1 MKKLILSL
9 LLLTSYPIFAQEK
22 LLTVSDVT
30 TRSAYRFYSNTF
42 DDITPM
48 NDGETYTALKD
59 GKIVKCSFAT
69 GETIETIL
77 SGPYYGFEM
86 SPTEDKLL
94 YYDEYQPI
102 HRNSFYTHYY
112 IYDLK
117 TKSKTPL
124 YPEAWQQ
131 QAMFSPD
138 GKKVAFI
145 VDNNIYVKD
154 IESGDVKQV
163 TSDGMHNYILNG
175 IPDWVYEEEFS
186 FNRAYEFSPD
196 SKKIAFIKFD
206 ESNVKEY
213 VLQYYNLISEEYEP
227 ESLYPYNYSYK
238 YPKVGE
244 NNSIVSVNVYDFES
258 AQTTTAYLGKET
270 DIYIPKILWT
280 EDPENL
286 AIVKMNRK
294 QNRLDLMMY
303 NTNNQSTKVFFTM
316 TNKYYIEE
324 EVPQS
329 IEFLSDNKSFLIQS
343 EQSGYRH
350 IYRYGMDGKLIN
362 AVTKGEKEVTD
373 YLGVDEKK
381 KKVYYIG
388 VGKNPTQTAL
398 YCTDLAGKKTKCLSQ
413 NDGTNEAVFSTNFK
427 YYVNTFSNT
436 STPAIITVNTSDGKV
451 IKTLETNE
459 NVKNAAAEYGGPN
472 REIFFWKNS
481 HGDQLSAYII
491 KPVDFDSTKRY
502 PVLVVGYNGPNYNYV
517 NDDWEFGW
525 HQLLAQKGY
534 IVAATDT
541 RGTGRK
547 GSDFRKCTYGKLGAL
562 ETEDL
567 AEFAD
572 YLGSQSYIDGKRLGI
587 WGWSYGGFMVANAM
601 TRTPGKYALGIAVA
615 PVTNWEYY
623 DNIYTERYMNL
634 PTENHEGYIKNS
646 PTSYAQNLEGKFLL
660 IFGSADDNVHP
671 QNSMMFAEA
680 LVQANKQF
688 DYMQYTN
695 RDHSIYGGN
704 TRLHLYTKMTDFI
717 LNNL

>member
-1 MKKLILSL
+1 MKKIILSL
-9 LLLTSYPIFAQEK
+9 LIAATCQVYAQTNE
-22 LLTVSDVT
+22 LSVTDVT
-30 TRSAYRFYSNTF
+30 KGAYRFYSNTF

-48 NDGETYTALKD
+48 SDGETYIALKD
-59 GKIVKCSFAT
+59 GNIVKCSFAT
-69 GETIETIL
+69 RETIETIL
-77 SGPYYGFEM
+77 AGPYYGFEM

-94 YYDEYQPI
+94 YYNEYQPI

-112 IYDLK
+112 IYDIK
-117 TKSKTPL
+117 TKSKSPL
-124 YPEAWQQ
+124 FEESLQQ
-131 QAMFSPD
+131 QATFSPD

-145 VDNNIYVKD
+145 VDNNILVKD
-154 IESGDVKQV
+154 LESNQV
-163 TSDGMHNYILNG
+163 TRVTTDGEINSIING

-196 SKKIAFIKFD
+196 SKKIAYIKFN
-206 ESNVKEY
+206 ESEVRQY
-213 VLQYYNLISEEYEP
+213 TLQYYSMMSPEYDP
-227 ESLYPYNYSYK
+227 DNLYPINFTYK

-244 NNSIVSVNVYDFES
+244 NNSVVSVNVYDFAS
-258 AQTTTAYLGKET
+258 AQTQTADLGKET
-270 DIYIPKILWT
+270 DIYIPKIQWT
-280 EDPENL
+280 NDPSTL
-286 AIVKMNRK
+286 SIVRMNRK
-294 QNRLDLMMY
+294 QNHLDLLAY
-303 NTNNQSTKVFFTM
+303 NTNDLSTKVFFNM
-316 TNKYYIEE
+316 TDKYYIEE

-329 IEFLSDNKSFLIQS
+329 IEYLSDNKSFLIQS

-373 YLGVDEKK
+373 FIGVDEKN
-381 KKVYYIG
+381 KKVYYLG
-388 VGKNPTQTAL
+388 VGNNPTQTAL
-398 YCTDLAGKKTKCLSQ
+398 YCADLSGKKTIRLSQ

-427 YYVNTFSNT
+427 YYVNTYSNAT
-436 STPAIITVNTSDGKV
+436 TPAIITVNTSDGKV

-459 NVKNAAAEYGGPN
+459 SVKNAAAEYGGPN
-472 REIFFWKNS
+472 REIFFWNNK
-481 HGDQLSAYII
+481 HGNQLSAYII
-491 KPVDFDSTKRY
+491 KPTDFDSTKRY
-502 PVLVVGYNGPNYNYV
+502 PVVVVGYNGPNYNYV

-567 AEFAD
+567 ADFAD
-572 YLGSQSYIDGKRLGI
+572 YLGSKAYIDSKRLGI

-623 DNIYTERYMNL
+623 DNIYTERYMGL
-634 PTENHEGYIKNS
+634 PTENHDGYVKNS
-646 PTSYAQNLEGKFLL
+646 PTFYAKNLAGKFLL

-671 QNSMMFAEA
+671 QNSMVFAEA

-695 RDHSIYGGN
+695 REHSIYGGN
-704 TRLHLYTKMTDFI
+704 TRLHLYTKMTNFI

>member
-1 MKKLILSL
+1 MKKIIL
-9 LLLTSYPIFAQEK
+9 LLHILVSSYVFAQEN
-22 LLTVSDVT
+22 LTVRDVT
-30 TRSAYRFYSNTF
+30 SGAYRFYSNTF

-48 NDGETYTALKD
+48 NDGETYTALK
-59 GKIVKCSFAT
+59 GGRIVKCSFAT

-77 SGPYYGFEM
+77 NGSCYGFEM
-86 SPTEDKLL
+86 SPNEDKLL
-94 YYDEYQPI
+94 YYYEYQPI

-112 IYDLK
+112 IYDLD

-124 YPEAWQQ
+124 YEEAWQQ
-131 QAMFSPD
+131 QATFSPD

-145 VDNNIYVKD
+145 VDNDIYVRD
-154 IESGDVKQV
+154 LENGNITQV
-163 TSDGMHNYILNG
+163 TTDGRHNYILNG

-196 SKKIAFIKFD
+196 SKKIAFTKFN
-206 ESNVKEY
+206 ESDVKEY
-213 VLQYYNLISEEYEP
+213 VLQYYNQLSDDYDP
-227 ESLYPYNYSYK
+227 ESLYPVNYSYK

-244 NNSIVSVNVYDFES
+244 NNSVVSVNVYDFES
-258 AQTTTAYLGKET
+258 AQTTIADLGTET
-270 DIYIPKILWT
+270 DIYIPNIQWT

-286 AIVKMNRK
+286 AIVRMNRK
-294 QNRLDLMMY
+294 QNRLDLMIY
-303 NTNNQSTKVFFTM
+303 NTNTKNTK
-316 TNKYYIEE
+316 TIYTQRDKYYIEE
-324 EVPQS
+324 TVPQS
-329 IEFLSDNKSFLIQS
+329 IVFLSDNKSFLIES

-362 AVTKGEKEVTD
+362 AVTKGDKELTEF
-373 YLGVDEKK
+373 LGVDEKNK
-381 KKVYYIG
+381 KIYYIG
-388 VGKNPTQTAL
+388 VGDNPTQTSL
-398 YCTDLAGKKTKCLSQ
+398 YCADLSGKKITRLSSQ
-413 NDGTNEAVFSTNFK
+413 NGTNEAVFSSTFK
-427 YYVNTFSNT
+427 YYVNTFSNAT
-436 STPAIITVNTSDGKV
+436 TPEIITVNTSNGKE
-451 IKTLETNE
+451 IKTIETNE
-459 NVKNAAAEYGGPN
+459 SVKKAAADYGGPN

-491 KPVDFDSTKRY
+491 RPLDFDSTKRY
-502 PVLVVGYNGPNYNYV
+502 PVVVVGYNGPNYNYV

-534 IVAATDT
+534 IVASTDT

-547 GSDFRKCTYGKLGAL
+547 GSDFRKCTYGKLGAI

-572 YLGSQSYIDGKRLGI
+572 FLAAKPFVDGGRLGI
-587 WGWSYGGFMVANAM
+587 WGWSYGGFMAANAM

-623 DNIYTERYMNL
+623 DNIYTERYMGL
-634 PTENHEGYIKNS
+634 PTENHDGYVKNS
-646 PTSYAQNLEGKFLL
+646 PTYYAQNLKGKFLL
-660 IFGSADDNVHP
+660 IFGAADDNVHP
-671 QNSMMFAEA
+671 QNSLIFAEA

-704 TRLHLYTKMTDFI
+704 TRLHLYTKMTEFI

>member
-9 LLLTSYPIFAQEK
+9 FILASYPIFAQENV
-22 LLTVSDVT
+22 LTINDVT
-30 TRSAYRFYSNTF
+30 RGAYRFYSNTF

-48 NDGETYTALKD
+48 SDGETYTAIKD
-59 GKIVKCSFAT
+59 GIIVKCSFAT

-77 SGPYYGFEM
+77 AGPYYGFEM

-94 YYDEYQPI
+94 YYSDYQPI
-102 HRNSFYTHYY
+102 HRNSFYTRYY
-112 IYDLK
+112 IYDIA

-124 YPEAWQQ
+124 YEESWQQ
-131 QAMFSPD
+131 QATFSPD

-145 VDNNIYVKD
+145 VDNNILVKD
-154 IESGDVKQV
+154 LETNQIIQV
-163 TSDGMHNYILNG
+163 TTDGEINSIING

-186 FNRAYEFSPD
+186 FNCAYEFSPD
-196 SKKIAFIKFD
+196 SKKIAYIKFN
-206 ESNVKEY
+206 ESEVREY
-213 VLQYYNLISEEYEP
+213 TLQYYRMMSPSYDPDN
-227 ESLYPYNYSYK
+227 LYPINFSYK

-244 NNSIVSVNVYDFES
+244 KNSVVSVNVFDFAS
-258 AQTTTAYLGKET
+258 AQTETADLGKET
-270 DIYIPKILWT
+270 DIYVPKIQWT
-280 EDPENL
+280 NDPNTL
-286 AIVKMNRK
+286 SIVRMNRK
-294 QNRLDLMMY
+294 QNHLDLLAY
-303 NTNNQSTKVFFTM
+303 NTDNHSTKVFFTM
-316 TNKYYIEE
+316 TDKYYIEE
-324 EVPQS
+324 GVPQS

-373 YLGVDEKK
+373 YLGVDEKN

-388 VGKNPTQTAL
+388 VGNNPTQTAL
-398 YCTDLAGKKTKCLSQ
+398 YCADLSGKKTTRLSQ
-413 NDGTNEAVFSTNFK
+413 NDGTNDAVFSSTFK

-436 STPAIITVNTSDGKV
+436 TTPAIITVNTSNGKQ
-451 IKTLETNE
+451 IKTIETNE
-459 NVKNAAAEYGGPN
+459 GVKREAGRFGGPR

-481 HGDQLSAYII
+481 HGDELSGYII
-491 KPVDFDSTKRY
+491 KPQNFDSTKRY
-502 PVLVVGYNGPNYNYV
+502 PVLVVGYNGPDYNYV

-525 HQLLAQKGY
+525 NEMIAQNGY
-534 IVAATDT
+534 IVASTDT

-547 GSDFRKCTYGKLGAL
+547 GTNFRKCTYGKLGEL

-572 YLGSQSYIDGKRLGI
+572 YLAAKPFVDGSRLGI
-587 WGWSYGGFMVANAM
+587 WGWSYGGFMAANAM
-601 TRTPGKYALGIAVA
+601 TRTPGKYSLGIAVA

-623 DNIYTERYMNL
+623 DNIYTERYMGL
-634 PTENHEGYIKNS
+634 PTENHDGYMKNS
-646 PTSYAQNLEGKFLL
+646 PTYYAQNLNGKFLL

-671 QNSMMFAEA
+671 QNSLVFAEA

-704 TRLHLYTKMTDFI
+704 TRVHLYTKMTDFI

>member
-1 MKKLILSL
+1 MKKLLLSL
-9 LLLTSYPIFAQEK
+9 LIAASYPVFAQEI
-22 LLTVSDVT
+22 LTVNDVT
-30 TRSAYRFYSNTF
+30 RGAYRFYSNTF

-48 NDGETYTALKD
+48 SDGETYTAIKD

-69 GETIETIL
+69 GETIETIRYG
-77 SGPYYGFEM
+77 SNYGFEM

-94 YYDEYQPI
+94 CYLSYQPI
-102 HRNSFYTHYY
+102 HRNSFYTNYY

-117 TKSKTPL
+117 TKSETPL
-124 YPEAWQQ
+124 YEDAWQQ

-145 VDNNIYVKD
+145 VDNNILVRD
-154 IESGDVKQV
+154 LESNQIIHV
-163 TSDGMHNYILNG
+163 TTDGEINSILNG

-196 SKKIAFIKFD
+196 SKKIAYIKFN
-206 ESNVKEY
+206 ESQVRQY
-213 VLQYYNLISEEYEP
+213 TLQYYSPTSLEYDP
-227 ESLYPYNYSYK
+227 ESLYPLNYSYK

-244 NNSIVSVNVYDFES
+244 KNSVVSVNVFDFGS
-258 AQTTTAYLGKET
+258 GQTTTADLGNET
-270 DIYIPKILWT
+270 DIYVPKIQWT
-280 EDPENL
+280 NDPSTL
-286 AIVKMNRK
+286 SIVRMNRK
-294 QNRLDLMMY
+294 QNHLDLLAY
-303 NTNNQSTKVFFTM
+303 NTVDQSTKGFFSM
-316 TNKYYIEE
+316 TDKYYIEE
-324 EVPQS
+324 GVPQS
-329 IEFLSDNKSFLIQS
+329 IVFLSDNKSFLIQS

-362 AVTKGEKEVTD
+362 AVTKGEKEVTEF
-373 YLGVDEKK
+373 LGVDEKN

-388 VGKNPTQTAL
+388 VGNNPTQTAL
-398 YCTDLAGKKTKCLSQ
+398 YCADLSGKKITRLSQ
-413 NDGTNEAVFSTNFK
+413 NDGTNEAVFSSTFK
-427 YYVNTFSNT
+427 YYVNTYSNT
-436 STPAIITVNTSDGKV
+436 TTPALITVNTSNGKV
-451 IKTLETNE
+451 IKTIETN
-459 NVKNAAAEYGGPN
+459 NDVKLEAERFGGPN

-481 HGDQLSAYII
+481 HSDQLSGYMI
-491 KPVDFDSTKRY
+491 KPKDFDSTKRY
-502 PVLVVGYNGPNYNYV
+502 PVLVVGYNGPDHNYV
-517 NDDWEFGW
+517 NDKWEFGW

-567 AEFAD
+567 ADFAD
-572 YLGSQSYIDGKRLGI
+572 YLGSQSYIDSKRLGI

-623 DNIYTERYMNL
+623 DNIYTERYMGL
-634 PTENHEGYIKNS
+634 PSENHEGYIKNS
-646 PTSYAQNLEGKFLL
+646 PTYYAKNLNGKFLL

-671 QNSMMFAEA
+671 QNSMIFAEA

-704 TRLHLYTKMTDFI
+704 TRLHLYTKMTEYI